1 MAGPG
6 VDKENTVIRSMTA
19 FARYEESSEA
29 GSIVWELRSVNHRYL
44 EPAIRLPEDFRQL
57 EPEIRKLLG
66 NYLAR
71 GKVDLGLRYK
81 LDDQRQAAAGAAAA
95 AARQAAAQDI
105 VDLTNEKANV
115 EDEKSFY
122 YMAALL

>member
-1 MAGPG
+1 M
-6 VDKENTVIRSMTA
+6 
-19 FARYEESSEA
+19 
-29 GSIVWELRSVNHRYL
+29 
-44 EPAIRLPEDFRQL
+44 
-57 EPEIRKLLG
+57 LG
-66 NYLAR
+66 
-71 GKVDLGLRYK
+71 GLRGLPPFELLSNEE